1 MPQPARDLLDDLTDL
16 LPGGEVSVINP
27 LVYANAGALGHAAYR
42 RFLFWV
48 NNARDV
54 AQPPVRLGRYGA
66 QTYIDGSAPF
76 HVLAGETLVEDYIF
90 PGTADHDHM
99 MRRREDA
106 VDVGAPCVLACH
118 PGYGIWSHWL
128 IDTLPK
134 ILLAE
139 QAFPGRFVFVV
150 PGITTDPSSGRFL
163 VRSIL
168 ESLAAY
174 GIEAHRLLRLRD
186 GVFYRFGALFDV
198 VDMAGDGIHPGV
210 LRCLR
215 TLKTPPPFRG
225 RHRVTASIRGPG
237 DLRAIVNLPELAPV
251 LRAHGAAALD
261 PGATPFLDKVRAFR
275 DSDVIIGDLG
285 SNLATIVYASPGAG
299 IVTMA
304 PSNWH
309 DNYFA
314 HIFQRLGV
322 CHADVRGLPLP
333 KPGDAP
339 GHSAHIVD
347 PLHLDAGIAAA
358 ARAVAAPPGLGPVE
372 VDGRAVARR
381 AGPVLL
387 RIDFGAGGNAT
398 GYQRGAFAAP
408 EGRHAWSIGAAC
420 ELVVPGFAKGGFANG
435 GFANGGGDLWLEIRG
450 IGFIAPPHLV
460 SRRLGVAVNGVGVAE
475 FDIDAA
481 THVHAFLP
489 ADALGRAD
497 DLVIRFSHPICPSP
511 KSMGLSDDAR
521 PLGFMF
527 EFVALRRLAA

>member
-1 MPQPARDLLDDLTDL
+1 MPRPARSLLHDITEL
-16 LPGGEVSVINP
+16 LPGGEVSVVNP
-27 LVYANAGALGHAAYR
+27 LIYANAGALGHAAYR
-42 RFLFWV
+42 RFLLWV

-54 AQPPVRLGRYGA
+54 AQPPVVLGRYDT
-66 QTYIDGSAPF
+66 QTYIDGDGPF
-76 HVLAGETLVEDYIF
+76 HVLAGENLVEEHIYGASRS
-90 PGTADHDHM
+90 PEACRDHM
-99 MRRREDA
+99 MRKRADA
-106 VDVGAPCVLACH
+106 VDVAAPCVLACH

-150 PGITTDPSSGRFL
+150 PAVTTDPSSKRFL

-174 GIEAHRLLRLRD
+174 GIEPHRLLRLREN
-186 GVFYRFGALFDV
+186 VFYRFSALFDV

-210 LRCLR
+210 LHCLR
-215 TLKTPPPFRG
+215 NLKTPPPFRG

-237 DLRAIVNLPELAPV
+237 DLRAIVNLPDLAPV
-251 LRAHGAAALD
+251 LRAHGAAQLD

-285 SNLATIVYASPGAG
+285 SNLATIIYASPGAG

-314 HIFQRLGV
+314 HLFQRLGV
-322 CHADVRGLPLP
+322 CHADVRGTPLP
-333 KPGDAP
+333 KPNDMR
-339 GHSAHIVD
+339 GHWAHFID
-347 PLHLDAGIAAA
+347 PLHLDAGISAASRA
-358 ARAVAAPPGLGPVE
+358 AAAPPGPGPVT
-372 VDGRAVARR
+372 VDGRMVAR
-381 AGPVLL
+381 AVGPALL
-387 RIDFGAGGNAT
+387 RIDFGAGGNARSF
-398 GYQRGAFAAP
+398 QRGAFAPP
-408 EGRHAWSIGAAC
+408 EGAHAWSIGATC
-420 ELVVPGFAKGGFANG
+420 ELVVPGFMKPGSSSHD
-435 GFANGGGDLWLEIRG
+435 GDGLWLEIRG

-460 SRRLGVAVNGVGVAE
+460 SRMLGVAINGVKVAE
-475 FDIDAA
+475 FDIDEA

-489 ADALGRAD
+489 RDALGKAAD
-497 DLVIRFSHPICPSP
+497 LTIQFRHPICPSP

-527 EFVALRRLAA
+527 EFVALRRLAP